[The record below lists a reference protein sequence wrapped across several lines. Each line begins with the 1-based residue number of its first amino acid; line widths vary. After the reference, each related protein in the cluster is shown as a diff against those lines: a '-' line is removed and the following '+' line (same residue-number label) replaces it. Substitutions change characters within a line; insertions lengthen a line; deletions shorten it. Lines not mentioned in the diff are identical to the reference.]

1 MTPKQTKEVLKRYK
15 AGDSGQTISREL
27 DLSPTQVYYALKKN
41 GVIMRTQADALR
53 RTLSKRN
60 GKDYAAKEKK
70 AHELLAGGMR
80 PLAVAKK
87 LGVCAAT
94 ITVWS
99 SKGARS

>member
-1 MTPKQTKEVLKRYK
+1 MKNHRAEIIKRYK

-27 DLSPTQVYYALKKN
+27 GLSPTQVYYVLKKS
-41 GVIMRTQADALR
+41 GITMRSQSDALR

-60 GKDYAAKEKK
+60 GKDYAAKERQ
-70 AHELLAGGMR
+70 AHKLLAEGMG
-80 PLAVAKK
+80 PSAVAKK

-99 SKGARS
+99 GKGARS